1 MTDPIDMPIR
11 IRDEVAVIHEVAA
24 QAQAMVDDAAT
35 SLDLPSDLDQCLQH
49 LSQVSGVFVST
60 YVTGA
65 NDEVRA
71 LVDFHDDLTG
81 FRFEAWMHEKATRM
95 SEASETAS
103 SLWIDVVDAVAAG
116 SATWPDHL
124 AQLDGTDNDRC
135 VHRYE
140 SLRSGLHECERLAA
154 VIFEMLGI
162 RLTATTPGPERAG
175 RPN

>member
-49 LSQVSGVFVST
+49 LSQ
-60 YVTGA
+60 
-65 NDEVRA
+65 
-71 LVDFHDDLTG
+71 FHDDLTG